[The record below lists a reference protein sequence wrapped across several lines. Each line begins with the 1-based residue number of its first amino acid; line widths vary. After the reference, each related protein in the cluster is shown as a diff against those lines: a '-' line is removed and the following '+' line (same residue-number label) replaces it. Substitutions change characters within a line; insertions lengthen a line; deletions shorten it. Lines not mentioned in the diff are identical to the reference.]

1 MKKLKI
7 ILNVLFII
15 LDIAAI
21 VMIISDMVKE
31 ED

>member
-21 VMIISDMVKE
+21 VMIISDWAKE

>member
-21 VMIISDMVKE
+21 VMIISDWVKE